1 MNDRIDAI
9 YALWEELADFP
20 MGESDAALTHLLT
33 SLCDML
39 GAQNA
44 LWSALVRLPTPL
56 AGDRLEGWR
65 PRLVRLLHPVPA
77 VVESMRQQQD
87 QLCSP
92 EVDVSQ
98 VLAVSGDEPFRTR
111 LLFETLPP
119 EWFDGEHYRRHY
131 LGIGFADSLSVR
143 WALNDD
149 VRVHLFLFRSAA
161 APRFTADDKAPLAL
175 AMRGLKWF
183 LRRQLLGHGLLI
195 ASTPLTA
202 TERKVLRALLDGQG
216 EKQIAQDLAQ
226 SPTTTHVQVK
236 SIYGKFGVTK
246 RSALTAL
253 WLGSL
258 R

>member
-20 MGESDAALTHLLT
+20 MGEGDAALLHLLAA
-33 SLCDML
+33 LCDML

-44 LWSALVRLPTPL
+44 IWSALVRLPTPA
-56 AGDRLEGWR
+56 AGDLLEGWR
-65 PRLVRLLHPVPA
+65 PRLVRLLNPVPA
-77 VVESMRQQQD
+77 MAESVRQRMD

-92 EVDVSQ
+92 DVDQSQ
-98 VLAVSGDEPFRTR
+98 RLAVSGGAPFRTW
-111 LLFETLPP
+111 LLSEGLPP
-119 EWFDGEHYRRHY
+119 DWFDGAYYRRHY
-131 LGIGFADSLSVR
+131 LGIGLADSLSLR

-149 VRVHLFLFRSAA
+149 VRVHLTLLRSAA
-161 APRFTADDKAPLAL
+161 APRFSAEDKAPLAL

-195 ASTPLTA
+195 ASTPLSP
-202 TERKVLRALLDGQG
+202 TERQVLLALLGG
-216 EKQIAQDLAQ
+216 RVEKQIAQDLAQ
-226 SPTTTHVQVK
+226 SAHTTHVQVK
-236 SIYGKFGVTK
+236 SIYSKFGVTK

-253 WLGSL
+253 WLGRL

>member
-1 MNDRIDAI
+1 MHDRIDAI

-20 MGESDAALTHLLT
+20 ISESDAALTHLLT
-33 SLCDML
+33 ALCDML

-44 LWSALVRLPTPL
+44 LWSALVRLPTPV

-77 VVESMRQQQD
+77 VAESMQQQFD
-87 QLCSP
+87 KLWSP
-92 EVDVSQ
+92 EVDLSQ
-98 VLAVSGDEPFRTR
+98 ILAVSGDEPFRTR
-111 LLFETLPP
+111 LLFEALPP

-131 LGIGFADSLSVR
+131 LSIGFADSISVR

-195 ASTPLTA
+195 ASTPLTP
-202 TERKVLRALLDGQG
+202 TERKVLLALLEGRV

-226 SPTTTHVQVK
+226 SPNTTHVHVK